1 MDFQDP
7 CPVKEQ
13 LRTKII
19 GRLLKEGSN
28 AEEPANIALSDYS
41 SLSSGADNSSSD
53 CCTDDEDEEE
63 QEARST
69 QWDGIVKYAQI
80 INVTCAARA
89 VLANLEPTARGHY
102 EYTCAAIQQLVW

>member
-53 CCTDDEDEEE
+53 CCNDDEDEEE
-63 QEARST
+63 QEAR
-69 QWDGIVKYAQI
+69 
-80 INVTCAARA
+80 
-89 VLANLEPTARGHY
+89 
-102 EYTCAAIQQLVW
+102 